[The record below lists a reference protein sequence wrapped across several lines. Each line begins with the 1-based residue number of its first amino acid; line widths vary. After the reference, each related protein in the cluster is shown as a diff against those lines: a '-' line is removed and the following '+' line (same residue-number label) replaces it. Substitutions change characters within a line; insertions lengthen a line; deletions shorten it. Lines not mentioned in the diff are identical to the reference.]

1 LKAVSSEMG
10 NGPFS
15 KNPAPE
21 KKQGTGQ
28 LSLEIHPGRKERT
41 NFDPFSLDDDGKFFR
56 FPSGRYLS
64 EIFNRGAG
72 MGNPMIFGVHSD
84 VKKHFYKYSCFLL
97 MTYSLLAISLISC
110 SHPSQNRRRIPEIK
124 EPKSADQI
132 LSDMKT
138 EVSLTDEQ
146 GVNIRPI
153 IEEQVKKRKELI
165 QKHRGQGRPGMDSL
179 RDELKDL
186 RINQEKQLQYF
197 LTNEQMIGY
206 GYMQQEEDQR
216 IAGTSGGKIPEEAGQ
231 EKPKGKGRGLGKF

>member
-1 LKAVSSEMG
+1 MG
-10 NGPFS
+10 LS
-15 KNPAPE
+15 AKNPAPE
-21 KKQGTGQ
+21 KKQETGQ
-28 LSLEIHPGRKERT
+28 LSLEIHPRRKERT
-41 NFDPFSLDDDGKFFR
+41 NFDPFPLTTTESFSVFR
-56 FPSGRYLS
+56 PEDISPRSSTG
-64 EIFNRGAG
+64 GAG

-97 MTYSLLAISLISC
+97 MAYSLLAISLISC

-138 EVSLTDEQ
+138 ELSLTDEQ